1 MRFPLSL
8 LAPALFSFAASAG
21 AQPVSSG
28 QVLDGIA
35 AVVGDQVV
43 LRSEV
48 DALSQQAAQGQPVDD
63 AFWSRALDQL
73 VDQRVLVVKA
83 RRDTTINVPDE
94 YVTEQLDARVE
105 ALAAQVGGEAQL
117 EAVYGRRMSEIKASL
132 REDVRNELYAQQY
145 RSRRLQEVAITPGE
159 VRAWF
164 ETIPVAERPEVPELV
179 RVAHV
184 VKVPKPNAAARQ
196 AARAKTQAIRDSI
209 LAEQATFEALA
220 DRNSQDP
227 GNTNR
232 DGTQNGGR
240 YDRFSLRDLVAEF
253 SAAAAAL
260 EPGAISEVV
269 ETQFGFHVIRLNSR
283 EGDRISFNH
292 ILIPISEE
300 GSETGVAFEELSV
313 LRDSILT
320 HDVPFEAIA
329 RRHSEDAFSAY
340 RGGFVADPR
349 TRERDLRLEALG
361 EGWKSNVDTLEI
373 GEISEPSEIEL
384 LDGTKAVHV
393 VLLQKRTPAH
403 PLSPD
408 IDYVILSDYALQ
420 DKRQEV
426 FAEWVRRLRR
436 DVYVDVRSDR
446 YVSEP
451 QS

>member
-8 LAPALFSFAASAG
+8 LAPALFLFAASAG

-320 HDVPFEAIA
+320 HNVPFEAIA